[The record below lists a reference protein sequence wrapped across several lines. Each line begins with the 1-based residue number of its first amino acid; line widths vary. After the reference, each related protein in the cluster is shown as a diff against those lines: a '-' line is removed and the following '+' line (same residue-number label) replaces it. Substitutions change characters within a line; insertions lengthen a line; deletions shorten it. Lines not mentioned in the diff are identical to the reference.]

1 MADGCGQ
8 LDDLKEGQVCGYFIT
23 DTKFG
28 PLQECRWA
36 MVVSEGLVD
45 CVKWTVG
52 VDNWGAQEREWDVD
66 FLLGPQDLDH
76 YQNC

>member
-1 MADGCGQ
+1 M
-8 LDDLKEGQVCGYFIT
+8 
-23 DTKFG
+23 DTLSQTQSLGHYKNA
-28 PLQECRWA
+28 RWA